1 MSTPT
6 ERLSANIVSTVATAE
21 TVLVQ
26 FEQALVQSGFL
37 AGAEPYTRLADT
49 LLGQRIWVES
59 SGVPADARFHAVG
72 ARAQTIYSML
82 LPYTEAFRRIS
93 ALAAPSFGDER
104 APENDGDGIG
114 DGDVTATADD
124 PLEAGILAAID
135 AAGRPLSSTA
145 LRAALDVPKAQ
156 LMDAVDR
163 LVASGRAERHT
174 TSGRVLVQRVAT
186 P

>member
-104 APENDGDGIG
+104 TLEQDGD
-114 DGDVTATADD
+114 TATADD
-124 PLEAGILAAID
+124 PLEAGILAALD

-145 LRAALDVPKAQ
+145 LRAALDIPKAQ
-156 LMDAVDR
+156 LMEAVDR

>member
-104 APENDGDGIG
+104 ALENEVGGDGN
-114 DGDVTATADD
+114 VTATADD

-145 LRAALDVPKAQ
+145 LRAALDIPKAQ
-156 LMDAVDR
+156 LTEAVDR